1 MLGRASFACVHR
13 SRGATRRQQEFS
25 GWKTVENADFL
36 AIVAYTTLLLRLF
49 ESTQAEDTMDGSP

>member
-1 MLGRASFACVHR
+1 VHR

-49 ESTQAEDTMDGSP
+49 ESTQAEDTMDGSS